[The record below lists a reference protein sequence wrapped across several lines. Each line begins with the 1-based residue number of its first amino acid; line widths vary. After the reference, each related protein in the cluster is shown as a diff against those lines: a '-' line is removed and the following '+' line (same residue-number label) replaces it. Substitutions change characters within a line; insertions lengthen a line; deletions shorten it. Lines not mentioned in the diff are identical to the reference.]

1 MFLGSVMLYSM
12 ARRTH
17 SELRNIMV
25 RIHHSTLD
33 FFFIIIIIQEQN

>member
-25 RIHHSTLD
+25 RIHHSTLP
-33 FFFIIIIIQEQN
+33 FFFFIIIQEQN